1 MSSTIHDLER
11 EIRRHIK
18 LYDAGTPEI
27 PDRDYDALVEELREL
42 APQSPVLSTLGTVRT
57 SHVITHR
64 TPMLSLDKC
73 YDDDSLLAW
82 ANGVDKASLFIV
94 EPKYDGV
101 SLALHYAKGRLVSA
115 ALRGNGIKGDN
126 VINRVGLLVPQSL
139 GNSTLSITIRG
150 EVVLPR
156 KKFEKYAKDFA
167 NPRNC
172 IAGVIARKYS
182 GANDP
187 MRDAIFIAHDVV
199 PEFPPKFSTL
209 GGYYGML
216 ETGGITTPRRTFADL
231 PRLIGARE
239 EMATLL
245 AADTTGPEYDG
256 IVIKLN
262 DFQRRTSLG
271 ATDHHPRWAMA
282 YKFQGQSGKTV
293 IRHVLWQVSRR
304 GVITPVACVDPVEL
318 SGVTVTRATLHNL
331 SQMEGLGL
339 AIEDEVLMTRRGGV
353 IPHVE
358 SVTAEGANRRVID
371 IPKTCPSCES
381 PLERRGG
388 FLYCSKAEDCD
399 EVRIGALVHFMRT
412 CEIDGVGPEVA
423 AALYKNKVVRTPID
437 FFRMIGK
444 PGSAVE
450 LPPRGLGGGVN
461 WSPILGAGVAG
472 NLRSEIAAK
481 LPLPANSVLAA
492 IGINGLGSTLSRK
505 LIKHYG
511 SIPRVLDAT
520 EAELAS
526 LPGVGE
532 KRAAEVKAGLEAN
545 RDLLEMF
552 SEHNIIFGPSDFET
566 AGASKYFAGKKVVF
580 TGRMTDM
587 DRTTAQKFVEE
598 HGGEAPAGVTFDTT
612 YLVVGDSAKE
622 EQKTK
627 REKAA
632 KYAAKGSK
640 IKIITEDEFVSM
652 VAEALKSV

>member
-1 MSSTIHDLER
+1 MSKVRTIHDLER

-27 PDRDYDALVEELREL
+27 PDREYDELVEELREL
-42 APQSPVLSTLGTVRT
+42 APQSPALSTLGTVRT
-57 SHVITHR
+57 SHVVTHR
-64 TPMLSLDKC
+64 TPMLSLAKC

-82 ANGVDKASLFIV
+82 VAGIEKNKFADPLFIV

-101 SLALHYAKGRLVSA
+101 SLSLTYVRGRLVSA
-115 ALRGNGIKGDN
+115 ALRGNGLRGDN
-126 VINRVGLLVPQSL
+126 VINRVGALVPHTL
-139 GNSTLSITIRG
+139 GSATIVIRG

-187 MRDAIFIAHDVV
+187 MRDAMFIAHDAV
-199 PEFPPKFSTL
+199 PEFHTKFATM
-209 GGYYGML
+209 GGYYDML
-216 ETGGITTPRRTFADL
+216 EKGGITVPRRMYVDGEHLVAT
-231 PRLIGARE
+231 RE
-239 EMATLL
+239 AMATLL
-245 AADTTGPEYDG
+245 ANDTTGPEYDG

-262 DFQRRTSLG
+262 DLQRRDALG

-358 SVTAEGANRRVID
+358 SVTAEGANRRTID
-371 IPKTCPSCES
+371 VPKTCPSCES
-381 PLERRGG
+381 SVVRRGG

-399 EVRIGALVHFMRT
+399 EVRIASLVHFMRT

-423 AALYKNKVVRTPID
+423 SALYKNKAVRTPVD
-437 FFRMIGK
+437 FFRYTRPWGTIIGEGTAK
-444 PGSAVE
+444 
-450 LPPRGLGGGVN
+450 
-461 WSPILGAGVAG
+461 
-472 NLRSEIAAK
+472 NLRDQIADKVSAI
-481 LPLPANSVLAA
+481 PPAAILAA
-492 IGINGLGSTLSRK
+492 IGIDGLGRTLSRK
-505 LIKHYG
+505 LMHSFG
-511 SIPRVLDAT
+511 SVTAILDAAPKDF
-520 EAELAS
+520 EPVGGISPDRAVKLVKSLA
-526 LPGVGE
+526 
-532 KRAAEVKAGLEAN
+532 AN
-545 RDLLEMF
+545 RDMLEMLADLSVYVDGVPF
-552 SEHNIIFGPSDFET
+552 ANAKKGF
-566 AGASKYFAGKKVVF
+566 FAGKKVVF